1 MVYRECS
8 QLHVNKGSLVTWGTE
23 FFEDLFSMMLETEEQ
38 TWLGQGRENLGLA
51 ML

>member
-1 MVYRECS
+1 MKQRHLIHY
-8 QLHVNKGSLVTWGTE
+8 
-23 FFEDLFSMMLETEEQ
+23 LFSMMLETEEQ